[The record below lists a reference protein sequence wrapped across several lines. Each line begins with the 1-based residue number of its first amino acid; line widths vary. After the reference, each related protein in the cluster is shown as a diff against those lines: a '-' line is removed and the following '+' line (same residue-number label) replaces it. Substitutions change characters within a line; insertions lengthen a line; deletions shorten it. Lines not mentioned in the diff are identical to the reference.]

1 LPREQEA
8 RDQEED
14 VDAAGD
20 PPGRDVVDDDER
32 DRERPE
38 AL

>member
-1 LPREQEA
+1 LVGEQES

-20 PPGRDVVDDDER
+20 PAEPDVVDDDER
-32 DRERPE
+32 DGERT
-38 AL
+38 